1 MSKSEIALIK
11 KLYATI
17 QVLDKKIDN
26 LTKDLAEAR
35 KEISD
40 IKFYKII
47 ETPANPIQPLTP
59 IGPYFNNPIPKRTF
73 PDYLGPRM
81 QDKIY
86 AESNKP

>member
-47 ETPANPIQPLTP
+47 ETPANPI
-59 IGPYFNNPIPKRTF
+59 
-73 PDYLGPRM
+73 
-81 QDKIY
+81 
-86 AESNKP
+86 